1 MGKTT
6 TGGILFP
13 ITLPKI
19 PSSINANLMTKD
31 GIRANLMEGYN
42 NIVKSHVQEASVA
55 FLINSAETHE

>member
-1 MGKTT
+1 MEKTT
-6 TGGILFP
+6 IGGILFP

-55 FLINSAETHE
+55 F